1 MQLNPYVHF
10 DGRCEEA
17 FNFYQRTLGR
27 KIEMMLRYEG
37 MPSADHVPA
46 EWRSKIGHAHLIVGD
61 QVFMGCDAPPSCYQ
75 KPQGFSASIHVQDPS
90 EAERIFRELSQ
101 DGSIR
106 MPIQETFRAVRFGM
120 LTDRY
125 GIPWMVN
132 CGKEA

>member
-17 FNFYQRTLGR
+17 FNFYQTNSWREDR
-27 KIEMMLRYEG
+27 VMLRYEG

-46 EWRSKIGHAHLIVGD
+46 EWRSKIGHAHLNR
-61 QVFMGCDAPPSCYQ
+61 GCSGVYGLRCPAELL
-75 KPQGFSASIHVQDPS
+75 S
-90 EAERIFRELSQ
+90 EAAGLFGLDPRA
-101 DGSIR
+101 G
-106 MPIQETFRAVRFGM
+106 MPIQETFWAVRFGM